1 MKNKYQRAR
10 ILIIDRELSKGIL
23 VKTQKLQKL
32 ISQAGIAVSTRQ
44 IEKDIEHMQED
55 LPVGYS
61 APIAYDKRRKG
72 FYYSDPEFT
81 TQALGLK
88 TEDVMALL
96 FYAKTLEQYKG
107 FEIFENVLN
116 AIEKVIDNSG
126 ME

>member
-81 TQALGLK
+81 TQALGWKNRRCYGIIILCK
-88 TEDVMALL
+88 NPRT
-96 FYAKTLEQYKG
+96 
-107 FEIFENVLN
+107 I
-116 AIEKVIDNSG
+116 
-126 ME
+126 